1 MNIEEQL
8 AQLRNEAEV
17 KHQITETYKKMVAPD
32 SLQVIKARVR
42 SRKRNKLAGASRRIN
57 RGKRQHK
64 KLGR

>member
-17 KHQITETYKKMVAPD
+17 KHQITETYKKMVAPN
-32 SLQVIKARVR
+32 SPHAIRLKVR
-42 SRKRNKLAGASRRIN
+42 SRRRTKLAGASRRIN